1 MFPRIYAFFI
11 RLLQN
16 CSNQLV
22 LTMTD
27 CELHLLLLLLF
38 SGVSFWEADFG
49 LSRKGRSAK
58 SLEDAQACFI
68 SRSVIVNSEDSFLT
82 LSRLSIEEVR
92 IISEKIYRKM
102 TELYYS
108 CISKSSN
115 FRREKISS
123 FLVTHNIQ
131 HNSCHVVNHS
141 IYISLRVKH
150 ILES

>member
-92 IISEKIYRKM
+92 IISEKIYK
-102 TELYYS
+102 
-108 CISKSSN
+108 KSSN
-115 FRREKISS
+115 FRREKNLS

-131 HNSCHVVNHS
+131 HNSDHVVNHKCS

-150 ILES
+150 TLEC